1 VIHEVDEGLRRLLVE
16 GGVGESGVE
25 LVFEAPTREWMAKR
39 NAPTVS
45 VFLYDIREDVTRR
58 RSGPV
63 EEYADDGAVTGWRDP
78 PRWFQLTY
86 LVSAWTSR
94 PQDEHRLLSDV
105 LRCLIRTDALAAHLL
120 TGSLAELGL
129 TVGLDVVGPAGNGGP
144 SVSDVWSA
152 LDGELRP
159 AVEVRVTAPFR
170 GEFTPAGPLVT
181 DGLVVHATAPQLES
195 TAQESAADDARR
207 LRYNGSVPPQGEG
220 FSPFRPRGAPG
231 DRRRQRGGTTR

>member
-1 VIHEVDEGLRRLLVE
+1 MIHEVDEGLRRLLVD
-16 GGVGESGVE
+16 GGIGESGVE

-45 VFLYDIREDVTRR
+45 VFLYDIREDVARR

-63 EEYADDGAVTGWRDP
+63 EEYGADGEVVGWRDP

-129 TVGLDVVGPAGNGGP
+129 TVGLDVVGSAGT
-144 SVSDVWSA
+144 SVFDVWSA

-181 DGLVVHATAPQLES
+181 DGLVVHATSES
-195 TAQESAADDARR
+195 LDDEARR
-207 LRYNGSVPPQGEG
+207 LRYHGSVPPQGEG
-220 FSPFRPRGAPG
+220 FASFRPRGAPG
-231 DRRRQRGGTTR
+231 ERRRQRGGTTR